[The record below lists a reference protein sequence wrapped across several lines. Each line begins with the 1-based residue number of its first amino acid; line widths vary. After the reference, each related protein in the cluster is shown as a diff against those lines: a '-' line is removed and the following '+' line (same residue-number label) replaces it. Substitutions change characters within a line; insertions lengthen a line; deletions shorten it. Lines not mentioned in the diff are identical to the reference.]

1 MSQEKP
7 LVNRVAASSLI
18 TIKLEE
24 YVPDID
30 FAELDLK
37 KYLFKELLLREKD
50 FRAAMEAHEWEQ
62 YQGKVLLVGCSS
74 DAIIP
79 VWAYML
85 VASHAGPYAT
95 DIFQGDRERYYQLTF
110 RRILDGIDPQDY
122 EGARIVIKGCS
133 DKPVPLSAYME
144 LTSKLRPYARS
155 IMFGEPCS
163 TVPIYKKPRPL
174 RRPNKGDV

>member
-24 YVPDID
+24 YVPDIE

-37 KYLFKELLLREKD
+37 DYLFRELLLREKD
-50 FRAAMEAHEWEQ
+50 FRAAMEAHDWGQ
-62 YQGKVLLVGCSS
+62 YQDRVLLVNCSS

-85 VASHAGPYAT
+85 VASHAAPFAA
-95 DIFQGDRERYYQLTF
+95 DIYQGDREGYYRLAF
-110 RRILDGIDPQDY
+110 RRILDGIDPSDY
-122 EGARIVIKGCS
+122 EGERIVIKGCS
-133 DKPVPLSAYME
+133 DKPVPLSAYLE
-144 LTSKLRPYARS
+144 LTARLRPYARS

-163 TVPIYKKPRPL
+163 TVPIYKQAPAP
-174 RRPNKGDV
+174 RRPKK

>member
-24 YVPDID
+24 YVPDIE

-37 KYLFKELLLREKD
+37 DYLFRELLLREKD
-50 FRAAMEAHEWEQ
+50 FRAAMEAHDWEQ
-62 YQGKVLLVGCSS
+62 YQDKVLLVSCSS

-85 VASHAGPYAT
+85 VASHAAPFAV
-95 DIFQGDRERYYQLTF
+95 DIYQGDRESYYRLAF
-110 RRILDGIDPQDY
+110 RRILDGIDPKDY
-122 EGARIVIKGCS
+122 EGERIVIKGCS
-133 DKPVPLSAYME
+133 DKPVPLSAYLE
-144 LTSKLRPYARS
+144 LTARLRPYARS

-163 TVPIYKKPRPL
+163 TVPIYKQARPL
-174 RRPNKGDV
+174 RRPKK